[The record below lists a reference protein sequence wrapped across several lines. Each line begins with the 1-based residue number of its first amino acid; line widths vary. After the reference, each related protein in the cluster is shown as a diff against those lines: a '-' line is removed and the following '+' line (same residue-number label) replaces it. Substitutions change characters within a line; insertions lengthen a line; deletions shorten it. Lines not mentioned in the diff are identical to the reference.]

1 MKKKVMHILSSNQY
15 SGAENVAATIIENI
29 NDKTETVYV
38 SPKGPVE
45 EILRNKGV
53 EFLGIENMNVFDIR
67 KAIKTWEPDI
77 IHAHDFRSSI
87 LSSFATLFIPIVSHI
102 HQNPR
107 WLAQINIKSFLYFIS
122 CLKYKK
128 IILVSRSIYEQNKF
142 MKLFSD
148 KIAILE
154 NMIDIE
160 SITRKATNINTEFYD
175 IAFLGRLEDIK
186 DPLRL
191 IDIIEKIVEVKDD
204 FKAVI
209 IGDGTLKTQCKKRI
223 YKKKLQNNIDM
234 KGFQTNPYPFL
245 MNSKLLVITSKSEGR
260 PMAALEAMALGK
272 PIVTSDFKGVKK
284 LINKTNGRI
293 SYNNQD
299 FIDNILYF
307 LDYHI
312 SYSLFSNNVK
322 KYAKKQLDI
331 TAYIES
337 ISRIYDEL

>member
-67 KAIKTWEPDI
+67 KAIKTWGPDI

-128 IILVSRSIYEQNKF
+128 IY
-142 MKLFSD
+142 
-148 KIAILE
+148 
-154 NMIDIE
+154 
-160 SITRKATNINTEFYD
+160 
-175 IAFLGRLEDIK
+175 
-186 DPLRL
+186 
-191 IDIIEKIVEVKDD
+191 
-204 FKAVI
+204 
-209 IGDGTLKTQCKKRI
+209 
-223 YKKKLQNNIDM
+223 
-234 KGFQTNPYPFL
+234 
-245 MNSKLLVITSKSEGR
+245 
-260 PMAALEAMALGK
+260 
-272 PIVTSDFKGVKK
+272 
-284 LINKTNGRI
+284 
-293 SYNNQD
+293 
-299 FIDNILYF
+299 
-307 LDYHI
+307 
-312 SYSLFSNNVK
+312 
-322 KYAKKQLDI
+322 
-331 TAYIES
+331 
-337 ISRIYDEL
+337 